1 MNLKHYFLAGLL
13 SIIAAL
19 LLTLLLWLF
28 SLIGWWTIGGI
39 LAFLLI
45 PVAMKTIQFY
55 NDTDCMDLSDFWIEL
70 NDYIEEKNNS
80 RSKQNR
86 IE

>member
-13 SIIAAL
+13 SAGIAL

-28 SLIGWWTIGGI
+28 SLIGWCTIGGI

-45 PVAMKTIQFY
+45 PVVMKAIQFY
-55 NDTDCMDLSDFWIEL
+55 NDTDYMDLSDFWIEL

-80 RSKQNR
+80 QNKQSR